1 MSEIIG
7 FENIATHIKND
18 LDSDKDVLLYAFNAT
33 GKTRLSCTFENDE
46 NIESLSYNAIVEDY
60 FTWDN
65 EEKIMSI
72 LTNTWLFNF
81 IKDEYLEK
89 DILFYFNKFTDVKIE
104 PLIDFDT
111 GNVQFLLP
119 DENGNRIAVKISKGE
134 ETLFKWSVFYAA
146 LKQAVD
152 ILSEKQEDRSTD
164 EFNNLKYIIIDDPM
178 SSLDEF
184 KIYTLSMQL
193 IGLIQYVHSK
203 NINVKFLIT
212 THHVMFYNI
221 LFNTLKNRN
230 SKCLFYI
237 MQNIDQ
243 NIYLKNLGTS
253 TPISYHLKSL
263 AEIKKAFNTN
273 TIRKNHFNIF
283 RSVIEK
289 SSIFLGYSN
298 WQDLFANYD
307 HKEDLNKIVNM
318 NSHERYMD
326 LETEYLTNEQINIFK
341 DGFDYFINTYKIKL

>member
-1 MSEIIG
+1 
-7 FENIATHIKND
+7 
-18 LDSDKDVLLYAFNAT
+18 
-33 GKTRLSCTFENDE
+33 
-46 NIESLSYNAIVEDY
+46 
-60 FTWDN
+60 
-65 EEKIMSI
+65 
-72 LTNTWLFNF
+72 
-81 IKDEYLEK
+81 
-89 DILFYFNKFTDVKIE
+89 
-104 PLIDFDT
+104 
-111 GNVQFLLP
+111 
-119 DENGNRIAVKISKGE
+119 
-134 ETLFKWSVFYAA
+134 
-146 LKQAVD
+146 
-152 ILSEKQEDRSTD
+152 
-164 EFNNLKYIIIDDPM
+164 M

-193 IGLIQYVHSK
+193 IKLIQYVHEK
-203 NINVKFLIT
+203 EIDIKFLIT

-221 LFNTLKNRN
+221 LFNTLRNRN

-243 NIYLKNLGTS
+243 NIHLKNLGTS

-273 TIRKNHFNIF
+273 IIRKNHFNIF

-298 WQDLFANYD
+298 WQDLFANYE
-307 HKEDLNKIVNM
+307 HKDDLNKIVNM